1 VTEAELVHRF
11 LLAAIALLL
20 LAMAFNEAWR
30 WFSKR
35 RK

>member
-1 VTEAELVHRF
+1 MTEAELVHRF

-30 WFSKR
+30 WFKR
-35 RK
+35 RQ